1 MIAVYLLVGIT
12 GFAVVKRA
20 GAVTVPTAT
29 IFAST
34 ERPAVAAST
43 DASSVELGLRFSVAV
58 PGELTGIRFYKGAG
72 NTGTHTGTL
81 WSLAGKKLRS
91 VTFTGETPSGWQ
103 EARFA
108 SPLRVKAGASYVVSY
123 HAAVGRYSVTQS
135 YPFRAL
141 TSPAFRVPATGAGVY
156 RYGST
161 GFPKATYKGSNYWVD
176 VVFQTTVAGSAA
188 QTTGLASP
196 NHPAAPAAATQAS
209 ATPTRSPTPSIAVGT
224 ASPTGPTTRT
234 DSTAA
239 TPSPTPSP
247 TQTLSVPAPTSPA
260 AVNNP
265 APVIPVSTGAFP
277 DGSSTGVAAG
287 TVLKAVSGDYTVS
300 TAGAV
305 VSGLD
310 ISGSLTVTAANVTV
324 KNTRVR
330 CIGVSSFCV
339 SLDGKNTVF
348 TDGEIGGGANG
359 ATFNN
364 SAIGVWMGGSG
375 GSATDHQVLRTNIH
389 HVMQGPRMD
398 GDCTL
403 ADSYV
408 HDMSTASGVHSESIY
423 FSAGS
428 NMVLRHNT
436 LGPGN
441 TSNVWFDA
449 QGGPAVS
456 AVTITGNY
464 LFATGLGGGQ
474 QPSWGIGL
482 KTGAAANNTVTVTAN
497 VFDPGP
503 WQVAPVTQ
511 SYPWATFTGNT
522 YTNGTTVSP

>member
-1 MIAVYLLVGIT
+1 MRHRSVGPQRPGVRSTKRVGSLAAGLSIVIAAGT
-12 GFAVVKRA
+12 AVVVGVSSASTPLPKNLVANPGLESTLSGWVASSTASKVDRVASGFQSKWAGRLQPSAAGAPLTQVTYAGVVTRTTPGSVFALGVWVRLAPQQLVTFQARETLGSTVASSSKTVKAVKAGWYFIPLPYGTKRA
-20 GAVTVPTAT
+20 GSHLDVTLTVERPTTTAPVLFDGLYVGQVKGASASTTTSSTTTTAT
-29 IFAST
+29 PPIKPAS
-34 ERPAVAAST
+34 VAAVP
-43 DASSVELGLRFSVAV
+43 SSF
-58 PGELTGIRFYKGAG
+58 
-72 NTGTHTGTL
+72 
-81 WSLAGKKLRS
+81 
-91 VTFTGETPSGWQ
+91 PS
-103 EARFA
+103 
-108 SPLRVKAGASYVVSY
+108 
-123 HAAVGRYSVTQS
+123 
-135 YPFRAL
+135 
-141 TSPAFRVPATGAGVY
+141 
-156 RYGST
+156 
-161 GFPKATYKGSNYWVD
+161 
-176 VVFQTTVAGSAA
+176 
-188 QTTGLASP
+188 
-196 NHPAAPAAATQAS
+196 
-209 ATPTRSPTPSIAVGT
+209 
-224 ASPTGPTTRT
+224 
-234 DSTAA
+234 
-239 TPSPTPSP
+239 
-247 TQTLSVPAPTSPA
+247 
-260 AVNNP
+260 
-265 APVIPVSTGAFP
+265 
-277 DGSSTGVAAG
+277 GSSTGVPAG

-339 SLDGKNTVF
+339 SLEGTNTVF

-375 GSATDHQVLRTNIH
+375 GTATDHQVLRTNIH

-398 GDCTL
+398 GDSTL

-482 KTGAAANNTVTVTAN
+482 KTGGAVNNTVTVTSN
-497 VFDPGP
+497 VFDTGP

-511 SYPWATFTGNT
+511 SYPWATFSGNT
-522 YTNGTTVSP
+522 YTNGTTVKP

>member
-1 MIAVYLLVGIT
+1 MGTVKPEASGGRIRHSCLGLAIAVVT
-12 GFAVVKRA
+12 GF
-20 GAVTVPTAT
+20 TL
-29 IFAST
+29 
-34 ERPAVAAST
+34 VACT
-43 DASSVELGLRFSVAV
+43 GSSVLVTSGQGPPLNPP
-58 PGELTGIRFYKGAG
+58 PG
-72 NTGTHTGTL
+72 
-81 WSLAGKKLRS
+81 
-91 VTFTGETPSGWQ
+91 
-103 EARFA
+103 
-108 SPLRVKAGASYVVSY
+108 
-123 HAAVGRYSVTQS
+123 
-135 YPFRAL
+135 
-141 TSPAFRVPATGAGVY
+141 
-156 RYGST
+156 
-161 GFPKATYKGSNYWVD
+161 
-176 VVFQTTVAGSAA
+176 
-188 QTTGLASP
+188 
-196 NHPAAPAAATQAS
+196 
-209 ATPTRSPTPSIAVGT
+209 
-224 ASPTGPTTRT
+224 
-234 DSTAA
+234 
-239 TPSPTPSP
+239 
-247 TQTLSVPAPTSPA
+247 
-260 AVNNP
+260 
-265 APVIPVSTGAFP
+265 FP

-482 KTGAAANNTVTVTAN
+482 KSGAAANNTVTVTAN

-522 YTNGTTVSP
+522 YTNGTTVKP